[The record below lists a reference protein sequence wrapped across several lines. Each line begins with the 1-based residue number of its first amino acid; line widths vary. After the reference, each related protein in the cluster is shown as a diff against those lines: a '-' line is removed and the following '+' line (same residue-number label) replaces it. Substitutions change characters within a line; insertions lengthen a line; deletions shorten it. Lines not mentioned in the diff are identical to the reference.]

1 VKWRVSI
8 RPRAETD
15 LQQAWQWYERE
26 QSGLGDK
33 FLAEMRELIQS
44 LHEYAER
51 PPEYYR
57 GFHRLLAP
65 RFPHKIFYRIQ
76 GDRVIVF
83 RVLHT
88 TQHHPNKL
96 RG

>member
-8 RPRAETD
+8 RPRAEMD

-51 PPEYYR
+51 TPEYYR

-83 RVLHT
+83 LVLHT